1 MQGDTNRIR
10 KFLHGEHAGCYAYN
24 HGNHYVT
31 DGCYKYNMVFPNG
44 DISREPDAETKMQ
57 PWRNRMIE
65 FLKDRP
71 EGFTDGT
78 TLIPGQSHD
87 ELLPDYDPEA
97 TYPYL

>member
-1 MQGDTNRIR
+1 
-10 KFLHGEHAGCYAYN
+10 
-24 HGNHYVT
+24 
-31 DGCYKYNMVFPNG
+31 
-44 DISREPDAETKMQ
+44 MQ